1 MPLKNNMERGNLL
14 DYHRPRIR
22 LDKAPLP
29 PQLKPESRQCLYNL
43 VQYVPPK
50 PRMKFPKSRQA
61 AVLVALFV
69 GRMGDLYV
77 LLSQRSSNLRTYAGD
92 TSLPGGKR
100 EPDDRTIEWTARREA
115 YEEIGLPPDKRK
127 VPLLCILEP
136 FLAGSNLV
144 VTPVVVLVLDNTI
157 RPILNEAEVALL
169 FSHPLAALL
178 KSETQSTDQAT
189 VEFEYHTH
197 NDLKEWIGLP
207 GSYRMHRFLTG
218 REAGGTKPI
227 YGLTAA
233 ILIWVA
239 MIGYGRRPDFE
250 LFAPGQWSHEQ
261 RLAYAMKHNPIL
273 REAQKKE
280 GINPDKVL
288 DIHSLPGPH
297 TPGTQAGRTSPRVRS
312 RL

>member
-1 MPLKNNMERGNLL
+1 MALGKGRRKDYLL

-29 PQLKPESRQCLYNL
+29 PLKPESRQCLHNL
-43 VQYVPPK
+43 VQYVPPTPK
-50 PRMKFPKSRQA
+50 MKYPKSRQA

-77 LLSQRSSNLRTYAGD
+77 LLSQRSSNLRSYAGD

-100 EPDDRTIEWTARREA
+100 EPNDRTIEWTARREA
-115 YEEIGLPPDKRK
+115 FEEIGLPLDKRK
-127 VPLLCILEP
+127 VPLLCLLEP
-136 FLAGSNLV
+136 FLAGSNLI

-157 RPILNEAEVALL
+157 RPILNEAEVSLL

-178 KSETQSTDQAT
+178 KTETPSTDPAML
-189 VEFEYHTH
+189 EFEYYTH

-207 GSYRMHRFLTG
+207 GTYRMHRFLTG

-239 MIGYGRRPDFE
+239 VVGYGRRPDFD

-261 RLAYAMKHNPIL
+261 RVAYVMKHNPVL

-280 GINPDKVL
+280 GIDPNKNPDV
-288 DIHSLPGPH
+288 HTFPGPYL
-297 TPGTQAGRTSPRVRS
+297 PSIPPSIRGR
-312 RL
+312 L